1 MSLASGLWLGLL
13 VVDVV
18 VALTTVPP
26 FALMAASTSLAVKEE
41 GVRLHCKGSS
51 SQTSCYVTHPF

>member
-26 FALMAASTSLAVKEE
+26 FALMAASTSLAVKED
-41 GVRLHCKGSS
+41 VRLHCKGSS